1 MLRSICSTAS
11 KPNAGVQCLRSS
23 SGEGDPGGLVRVK
36 SAAVEC
42 STNRP
47 DAASERKRWLGEQ
60 AETSVGAVWVS
71 QLQAQQ
77 HAILINIVGDERAR
91 AALEEEIVGGNGGEP
106 GGQAVAPGEAEVEG

>member
-11 KPNAGVQCLRSS
+11 KPNAGVQCPRSS

-60 AETSVGAVWVS
+60 AETSVGGVWGR
-71 QLQAQQ
+71 QLQPRQ
-77 HAILINIVGDERAR
+77 HESLINIVGDEGAG
-91 AALEEEIVGGNGGEP
+91 AALEEEILGG
-106 GGQAVAPGEAEVEG
+106 